1 MTDFQRK
8 EDALL
13 DALSQALRERDE
25 ARELLE
31 AARTRLRILEGVQV
45 PVGSRRV

>member
-13 DALSQALRERDE
+13 DALSKALRERDE

-31 AARTRLRILEGVQV
+31 AARVRLRILEGD
-45 PVGSRRV
+45 PVRVGHVG

>member
-13 DALSQALRERDE
+13 DALSKALRERDE
-25 ARELLE
+25 ARES
-31 AARTRLRILEGVQV
+31 Q
-45 PVGSRRV
+45 